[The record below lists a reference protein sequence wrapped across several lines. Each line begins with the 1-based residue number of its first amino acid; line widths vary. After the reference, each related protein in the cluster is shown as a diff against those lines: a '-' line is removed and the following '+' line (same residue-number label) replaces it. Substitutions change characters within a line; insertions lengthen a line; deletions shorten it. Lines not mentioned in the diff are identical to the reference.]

1 MLSPSSILVR
11 LKTPLIAKLFKGSRN
26 VLLNVVLVTLF
37 FGVCV
42 RLHSCMCMCMCVFT
56 SVILQ
61 SQGKCSRCGMVCLD
75 QNTGEKTSEPLRTLA
90 AWRGGKVI
98 KFHNKIADK
107 AQPSFR

>member
-11 LKTPLIAKLFKGSRN
+11 LKTLIIAKLFKGNRN

-37 FGVCV
+37 FRACV
-42 RLHSCMCMCMCVFT
+42 RLHSCMCMCVFT

-107 AQPSFR
+107 AQPTFR